1 MPAATDPDIAA
12 LVARAAA
19 VAPERRS
26 GTLRDLDHIVILMQE
41 NRGFDHYYGAL
52 PGARG
57 RADPHRAPTP

>member
-19 VAPERRS
+19 VPPERRS

-52 PGARG
+52 PG
-57 RADPHRAPTP
+57 